1 MLNTKR
7 SKNFSS
13 QNIDLMSPLV
23 IQSLCRNTKN
33 VLKISANQSRSCAKY
48 GKILLEN
55 LLF

>member
-33 VLKISANQSRSCAKY
+33 VLKISANRSRSCAKY
-48 GKILLEN
+48 GKTLLEN